1 MIRVAARCIST
12 DAASQ
17 DTADNR
23 PVPMIHIDSH
33 SELFAKLQ
41 QHAERVNEVER
52 YCTDEAKTRN
62 YLVEP
67 LLEALGYDCSD
78 PRDVACGFI
87 SDVAGKSGE
96 TYDYA
101 LMRDGKPVVFVEVKT
116 VGARLG
122 GSEREQ
128 LQRFIPFTP
137 GVLTVMTDGI
147 RWHWYKG
154 RSERD
159 QSHQMESSPFLTY
172 DAREPSE
179 ASAEWLSQLT
189 KDGFNPEELLRISRR
204 NDLTAQISD
213 WIGRTLVNPSDT
225 AAVELRKVVGL
236 DASIQETP
244 LVVDAIRAAWTRVV
258 GGPINIPTQDTT
270 ASEEIEIADEPVGV
284 PDSQQPTETPTV
296 TVPSTGK
303 LRFVSHES
311 DQFDVGDGKVLS
323 RHTRQ
328 RAWKI
333 GGQDWQIE
341 VSGTRL
347 TTVLL
352 GHMLACDS
360 RRDNADALV
369 HEFGLRTFDEPPH
382 WNWERVPGF
391 SNLYYNKNISAQQK
405 RDFLAHVADN
415 LLFDPPE
422 DHPLGKSGKIEWW
435 LPRLNR

>member
-1 MIRVAARCIST
+1 MSET
-12 DAASQ
+12 D
-17 DTADNR
+17 N
-23 PVPMIHIDSH
+23 H
-33 SELFAKLQ
+33 SELLAKLH
-41 QHAERVNEVER
+41 QHAERVNDVER
-52 YCTDEAKTRN
+52 YCTDEAKTEQF
-62 YLVEP
+62 LVEP
-67 LLEALGYDCSD
+67 FLETLGYDCRD
-78 PRDVACGFI
+78 PRDVIKQLVA
-87 SDVAGKSGE
+87 DVAGRKGE
-96 TYDYA
+96 KVDYA
-101 LMRDGKPVVFVEVKT
+101 LMRDGKPVVLVEAKGKDNRLGRGEIEQIQRYFPHT
-116 VGARLG
+116 SARLA
-122 GSEREQ
+122 
-128 LQRFIPFTP
+128 
-137 GVLTVMTDGI
+137 VLTDGI
-147 RWHWYKG
+147 RCNWYKG

-159 QSHQMESSPFLTY
+159 QSHLMESSPFLTF

-179 ASAEWLSQLT
+179 ASAEWLAQVT
-189 KDGFNPEELLRISRR
+189 KDGFNPDELLRISRR
-204 NDLTAQISD
+204 NDFSGKISD
-213 WIGRTLVNPSDT
+213 WIDRTLVNPSDT

-236 DASIQETP
+236 DASSQETP

-258 GGPINIPTQDTT
+258 GGRINMPAQDTT
-270 ASEEIEIADEPVGV
+270 ASEEIEIANEPVSV
-284 PDSQQPTETPTV
+284 PDSQDSTETPTDTV
-296 TVPSTGK
+296 TSACK

-347 TTVLL
+347 TTVVL

-360 RRDNADALV
+360 RRDDADALV

-405 RDFLAHVADN
+405 RDFLAHVADT